1 MQEFYYG
8 LPQMLWDNLCIEAE
22 DLLRE
27 EQLGTHLVAV
37 YPAGN
42 RIYGLESCPPGIF
55 CLYVDS
61 VEALIDPLSNYHKQD
76 GFKVFSV
83 GDNCCP
89 VIMVD
94 LFKWTQWI
102 TSRKIDWRSR
112 AFLHAIPFGQHVI
125 HEDSS
130 IADIMDA
137 CHQAMKDIDF
147 IVKDIGGSMRS
158 HEYMLSAPTYVVPNP
173 FLHDRAM
180 LNLFH
185 KHKFMPNI
193 NPKWDKV
200 VEETNLGIE
209 LSKEDKSRDM
219 IYRER
224 LLGEHGSSYC
234 IGYEC
239 NLEFPYELRHIEK
252 ETLNNISKSVMD
264 FYRFQL

>member
-27 EQLGTHLVAV
+27 EELGTHLVAV

-55 CLYVDS
+55 CLYVDT
-61 VEALIDPLSNYHKQD
+61 VEALINPLSNYHKQS

-83 GDNCCP
+83 GNNSCP
-89 VIMVD
+89 VIMAD

-102 TSRKIDWRSR
+102 TSREIDWRSR

-125 HEDSS
+125 HEDPS
-130 IADIMDA
+130 ISDIMDA
-137 CHQAMKDIDF
+137 CHQAMKDINF
-147 IVKDIGGSMRS
+147 MVKDTGSSTNYTIPYRHVS
-158 HEYMLSAPTYVVPNP
+158 DYISPNC
-173 FLHDRAM
+173 FLYDRAM
-180 LNLFH
+180 LSLFH

-200 VEETNLGIE
+200 IGETNLGIE
-209 LSKEDKSRDM
+209 LSKV
-219 IYRER
+219 YREKDIDYR
-224 LLGEHGSSYC
+224 KRILEYKSC
-234 IGYEC
+234 TMVGYWDDPGC
-239 NLEFPYELRHIEK
+239 PYELRCISK
-252 ETLNNISKSVMD
+252 ESLSNISKSVID